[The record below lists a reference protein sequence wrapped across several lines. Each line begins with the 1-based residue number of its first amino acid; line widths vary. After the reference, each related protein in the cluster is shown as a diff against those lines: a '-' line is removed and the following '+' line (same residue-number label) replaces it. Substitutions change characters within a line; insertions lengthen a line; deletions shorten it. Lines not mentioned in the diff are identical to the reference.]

1 MEAKEDSTSSGSK
14 IGMTARTLL
23 VTALAIV
30 MAQVSWA
37 TDAFKDSASPTQ
49 NVRLTSAKDVVWL
62 VMKEACAK
70 RGVPDTFLVLDGVGT
85 TGVSVVQCLQKR
97 PDGTPA
103 NTGVTID
110 PCDTSVEATR
120 IRGVMAETPELSLT
134 VQCADPLHSGHV
146 FPPGLRTAF
155 DAMAKACSQRGS
167 TLDHVMWTKSG
178 RWVEA
183 LNCQKNSDRS
193 YWQLNICDYAKDMH
207 ELRTKLSQRSE
218 FPVSCRSGIPS
229 EYAPQNG
236 LGHCDD
242 EPDGFRHCHD
252 P

>member
-1 MEAKEDSTSSGSK
+1 MGVDF
-14 IGMTARTLL
+14 GMTARHLL
-23 VTALAIV
+23 MTALAILTV
-30 MAQVSWA
+30 QVGWA
-37 TDAFKDSASPTQ
+37 SGLFNDSAPPQQT
-49 NVRLTSAKDVVWL
+49 VMLTNAKDVVWL

-70 RGVPDTFLVLDGVGT
+70 RGVPDSFLLLDGMDT
-85 TGVSVVQCLQKR
+85 TGVSVVHCLQKR
-97 PDGTPA
+97 ADGKPS
-103 NTGVTID
+103 NTGVAID
-110 PCDTSVEATR
+110 PCDKSAEATR
-120 IRGVMAETPELSLT
+120 IRSVMAETPELSLT
-134 VQCADPLHSGHV
+134 VQCADPLPSGPV

-178 RWVEA
+178 RWLEA
-183 LNCQKNSDRS
+183 LNCQRNSDRS
-193 YWQLNICDYAKDMH
+193 YWQLNICDYAKDMQ

-242 EPDGFRHCHD
+242 GPDGLRFCHD